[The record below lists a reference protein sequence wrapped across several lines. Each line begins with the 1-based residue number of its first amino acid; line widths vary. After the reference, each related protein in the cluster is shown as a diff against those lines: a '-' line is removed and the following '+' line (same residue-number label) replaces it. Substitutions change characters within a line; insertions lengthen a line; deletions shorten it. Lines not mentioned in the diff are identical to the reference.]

1 MEIVSFNIVSL
12 GMIPEDILKQYNCTI
27 KDYEGGDFIYEE
39 GMKSAFYF
47 QILSGKVKLNNF
59 SEDGREF
66 IQNIFEAP
74 QSFGEAFLFI
84 NEVYSTNAIA
94 LTKCIIY
101 QLPTENFFKLLKEH
115 PQYSLKINENLSKRI
130 HYKMLMSQHIFSKD
144 PSIRLKALMDYFK
157 QTHSPKD
164 PAADYI
170 IPLTRQQMADLTG
183 LRVETVIR
191 TVKAMEKEHLLNIT
205 NRQIYY

>member
-1 MEIVSFNIVSL
+1 
-12 GMIPEDILKQYNCTI
+12 MIPEDLLKQYGSI
-27 KDYEGGDFIYEE
+27 SKDYKCGDFIYEE
-39 GMKSAFYF
+39 GMKSTFYF
-47 QILSGKVKLNNF
+47 QIVSGKVKLNNF

-84 NEVYSTNAIA
+84 NEVYPTNAIA
-94 LTKCIIY
+94 LTDCTIC
-101 QLPTENFFKLLKEH
+101 QLTSKNFFEILKEH
-115 PQYSLKINENLSKRI
+115 PQYSLKINENLSRRL
-130 HYKMLMSQHIFSKD
+130 HYKMIMSQHIFSKD
-144 PSIRLKALMDYFK
+144 PAIRLKVLMDYFK
-157 QTHSPKD
+157 QTHCTEETETE
-164 PAADYI
+164 YI

-191 TVKAMEKEHLLNIT
+191 TIKAMEKEHLLNII